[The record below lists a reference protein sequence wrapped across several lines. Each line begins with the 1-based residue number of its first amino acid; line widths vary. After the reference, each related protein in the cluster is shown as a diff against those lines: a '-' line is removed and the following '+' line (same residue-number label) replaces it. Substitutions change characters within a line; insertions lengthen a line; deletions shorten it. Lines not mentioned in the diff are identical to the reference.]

1 MAQQPAKSLSSFWS
15 DLFNIKVIKM
25 YFPLYKMLIIM
36 WENACYNLVNKID
49 TQRRGTTYPNKRN
62 LTLPKVV
69 GSVAVL

>member
-1 MAQQPAKSLSSFWS
+1 
-15 DLFNIKVIKM
+15 M
-25 YFPLYKMLIIM
+25 YFPLCKMLIIM
-36 WENACYNLVNKID
+36 WENACCNLVNKID

>member
-1 MAQQPAKSLSSFWS
+1 MSKQFLKRVGETFQK
-15 DLFNIKVIKM
+15 FNIKVIKM